1 MYYYLKDKNR
11 IGPVG
16 AGRIL
21 ELYEAGVIGDSTL
34 VWNEK
39 EEWAKWRRFGECR
52 AEICET
58 PKVRRRFGI
67 CAGWQETPCFL
78 GRFSYRR

>member
-1 MYYYLKDKNR
+1 MYYYLKDKTR

-34 VWNEK
+34 VWN
-39 EEWAKWRRFGECR
+39 
-52 AEICET
+52 
-58 PKVRRRFGI
+58 
-67 CAGWQETPCFL
+67 
-78 GRFSYRR
+78 